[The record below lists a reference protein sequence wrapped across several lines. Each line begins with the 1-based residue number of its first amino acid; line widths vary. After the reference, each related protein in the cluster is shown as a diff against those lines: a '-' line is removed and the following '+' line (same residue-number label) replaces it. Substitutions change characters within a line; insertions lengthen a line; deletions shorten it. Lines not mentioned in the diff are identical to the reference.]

1 LGVARAAEEP
11 EVDIKNLILIGGG
24 LLIAA
29 VVAHGLWIAWRA
41 RRDPLRLKIDEK
53 LIAAV
58 AERDPVQ
65 ADFPN
70 GGARVVA
77 RWDEPVH
84 QTDLDLESG
93 MVPAGTAGMVP
104 AGTGA
109 MVPADREM
117 AERRTAGR
125 TPADR
130 APRVSAR
137 VEPRAAPSATPGT
150 LPDNE
155 TVAEASMRQAA
166 AEQGGTRDD
175 GVQTVVVEAAPLRA
189 AVEPEGAGAEGRL
202 DALRSEIRVGEASA
216 ARPGKSAAPRGGEG
230 GSAKGSETAAG
241 PGGSEGLRAGV
252 ARRAQEAFKALGNR
266 PAPRQGAVGGSRAA
280 GAAPAGTQAQSAG
293 SAHDAAPEDLILINV
308 LAPREQPFTGD
319 KLVDALR
326 ANGLRYGDM
335 NIFHR
340 IDAQTRVHQF
350 SVANIIEPGT
360 FDMAEVEEIRSP
372 GLCFFMRLPGPDNPV
387 EAFEDMQHVAR
398 DVAQRLGGELKDE
411 RRSVLTGQT
420 VEHYRH
426 RVAEFCRRRMSM
438 RA

>member
-1 LGVARAAEEP
+1 M
-11 EVDIKNLILIGGG
+11 DIKNLILIGGG

-41 RRDPLRLKIDEK
+41 RRDPLRLKIDER

-84 QTDLDLESG
+84 QADLDLESG
-93 MVPAGTAGMVP
+93 MVPA
-104 AGTGA
+104 
-109 MVPADREM
+109 DRETVERVAAERAM

-125 TPADR
+125 APADRATVDR

-137 VEPRAAPSATPGT
+137 VEPRAAASTTPGAR
-150 LPDNE
+150 PQSE
-155 TVAEASMRQAA
+155 TVAEASVREAA

-175 GVQTVVVEAAPLRA
+175 GVQAVVAEAAPVRS
-189 AVEPEGAGAEGRL
+189 AVEPEGAAVGGGL
-202 DALRSEIRVGEASA
+202 GDLRSEIRVGEASA
-216 ARPGKSAAPRGGEG
+216 ARPGKPPSAPRAAEG
-230 GSAKGSETAAG
+230 SSAKGGETAAG
-241 PGGSEGLRAGV
+241 TSGEGLRAGV

-266 PAPRQGAVGGSRAA
+266 PAPRQGAAAGGRAA
-280 GAAPAGTQAQSAG
+280 GTAAAGGQGQNAG
-293 SAHDAAPEDLILINV
+293 STHDAAPEDLILINV
-308 LAPREQPFTGD
+308 LAPREQPFTGE
-319 KLVDALR
+319 KLVEALR

-340 IDAQTRVHQF
+340 VDAQTRVHQF

-360 FDMAEVEEIRSP
+360 FDMADVEAIRSP

-387 EAFEDMQHVAR
+387 EAFEDMQRVAR

>member
-1 LGVARAAEEP
+1 M
-11 EVDIKNLILIGGG
+11 DIKNLILICGG

-58 AERDPVQ
+58 ADRDPVQ

-70 GGARVVA
+70 GGARVVT

-84 QTDLDLESG
+84 QSDRDVQADP
-93 MVPAGTAGMVP
+93 VPAQR
-104 AGTGA
+104 GA
-109 MVPADREM
+109 
-117 AERRTAGR
+117 AERASHARQTPSIGGAGSR
-125 TPADR
+125 EPVLASAPPVAAQSADAEWTLR
-130 APRVSAR
+130 E
-137 VEPRAAPSATPGT
+137 EPG
-150 LPDNE
+150 E
-155 TVAEASMRQAA
+155 TVAEAALRDAA
-166 AEQGGTRDD
+166 AEQAGTRERRRPEAGALD
-175 GVQTVVVEAAPLRA
+175 GATRHGHTERA
-189 AVEPEGAGAEGRL
+189 QKGTEPRLGENEAVE
-202 DALRSEIRVGEASA
+202 LRSEIRVSESGS
-216 ARPGKSAAPRGGEG
+216 GKG
-230 GSAKGSETAAG
+230 
-241 PGGSEGLRAGV
+241 EGLRAGV
-252 ARRAQEAFKALGNR
+252 ARRAQEAFKALGKG
-266 PAPRQGAVGGSRAA
+266 PAPKPGSGNGRAA
-280 GAAPAGTQAQSAG
+280 GTGASAG
-293 SAHDAAPEDLILINV
+293 NGQHGGATMEGGSSPEDLILINV
-308 LAPREQPFTGD
+308 LAPREQPFTGN

-335 NIFHR
+335 NIFHCVDKATR
-340 IDAQTRVHQF
+340 IHQY

-360 FDMAEVEEIRSP
+360 FDMAAVDEFRSP
-372 GLCFFMRLPGPDNPV
+372 GVCFFMRLPGPERPV
-387 EAFEDMQHVAR
+387 EAFEDMHRVAR